1 MRKLV
6 LACISA
12 AAAVAAIVAT
22 VHPAAAT
29 PAGQSDR
36 ATPRT
41 STSAVQKVRVPMH
54 TRNVVSVTR
63 SGKGAVARL
72 NDGRTLALSAQDY
85 QRWKEHAAGGAH
97 PHNVVSGDCGISWMY
112 LFDYGSHNY
121 ATWTGYSVEAP
132 VWFFEWFSVVNGAGN
147 TYYEQ
152 PFYDN
157 GGSND
162 GTWSTDHY
170 GTVPAADTYEAAVD
184 PPSYA
189 FINTWQVCVSYGPF
203 DDTYIS

>member
-6 LACISA
+6 LGCITAVA
-12 AAAVAAIVAT
+12 ALAAIVAS
-22 VHPAAAT
+22 VHPATAM

-36 ATPRT
+36 APRA

-54 TRNVVSVTR
+54 TRTVVSVTP

-72 NDGRTLALSAQDY
+72 DDGRTLELSAQNY
-85 QRWKEHAAGGAH
+85 QRWKEHTAGEVR
-97 PHNVVSGDCGISWMY
+97 PQNVVSGDCGISWMY
-112 LFDYGSHNY
+112 LFNYGSHDY

-147 TYYEQ
+147 TYYEE

-162 GTWSTDHY
+162 GTWSTENY
-170 GTVPAADTYEAAVD
+170 GTVPAADMYEAAVD

-189 FINTWQVCVSYGPF
+189 FLSTWQVCVSYGPF